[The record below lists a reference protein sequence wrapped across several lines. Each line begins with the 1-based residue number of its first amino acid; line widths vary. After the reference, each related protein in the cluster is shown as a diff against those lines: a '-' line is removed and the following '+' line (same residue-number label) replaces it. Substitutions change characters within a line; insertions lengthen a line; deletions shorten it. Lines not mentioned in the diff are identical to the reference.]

1 VQTSP
6 GTDVTVLVASMPAGP
21 PRLRWF
27 RARPVRGRDGD
38 GTTSM
43 IRSLAGSRLVVA
55 VRRLGQHRWTG
66 TCQQARVSRSRWSD
80 AAAGLVAGVLVFASL
95 PPRGWWWAAVIGL
108 GVLSAV
114 LAQASP
120 RRRLLTGACT
130 GLGWFGPGLAWVN
143 GFSPPGYGLLV
154 AVQVAMLAAACLLA
168 GRHWWLLPTAL
179 VVFTAARDR
188 FPLGGFPLAGLE
200 LGQVGGPLAA
210 VSPLLGPLG
219 VVAVTALAAAG
230 AAQTLRRRR
239 PAPLLAVALALGLA
253 AAGWL
258 LPVAPTGPTLRVAVV
273 QGGGPRGIPAVRAD
287 AAAVLDRQLQ
297 QTALL
302 QPGEVDLVVWPENV
316 VSLHRPL
323 TGSPT
328 ATLLGAEARRLH
340 AALLVGVTEPAEP
353 GHFRNAAVLFDT
365 NGVQTG
371 RYDKVHRVP
380 FGEYIPARGLLS
392 RVVNLAQVPADAVPG
407 HGPGLLHSG
416 AHQLGVIIS
425 YEVFFPD
432 RARAAVLAGG
442 QLLLLPTNAASYT
455 GPAVPAEEVAAS
467 RLRALETAR
476 TVVQA
481 APTGYSALI
490 NETGHAH
497 QRSALGQ
504 PGLLHATLALSN
516 RTTPYAHTGD
526 LPALALALAFAVLTT
541 TVIRRPTHWSPNNS

>member
-1 VQTSP
+1 V
-6 GTDVTVLVASMPAGP
+6 
-21 PRLRWF
+21 
-27 RARPVRGRDGD
+27 
-38 GTTSM
+38 
-43 IRSLAGSRLVVA
+43 
-55 VRRLGQHRWTG
+55 
-66 TCQQARVSRSRWSD
+66 
-80 AAAGLVAGVLVFASL
+80 AAGLVAGVLVFASL
-95 PPRGWWWAAVIGL
+95 PPRGWWWAAVVGL
-108 GVLSAV
+108 GVLCAV

-120 RRRLLTGACT
+120 RRRLLTGAFT

-143 GFSPPGYGLLV
+143 GFSPPGYVLLV
-154 AVQVAMLAAACLLA
+154 AVQVAMLAAACLLV
-168 GRHWWLLPTAL
+168 GRRWWLLPPAL

-210 VSPLLGPLG
+210 VSLLLGPLG
-219 VVAVTALAAAG
+219 VVAGTALAAAG
-230 AAQTLRRRR
+230 AAQALRRRR
-239 PAPLLAVALALGLA
+239 PAPLLAVLVAVGLA
-253 AAGWL
+253 AAGGL
-258 LPVAPTGPTLRVAVV
+258 LPVAPTGRTLRVAVV

-287 AAAVLDRQLQ
+287 AATVLARQLQ

-302 QPGEVDLVVWPENV
+302 QPREVDLAVWPENV
-316 VSLHRPL
+316 VSFHRPL

-328 ATLLGAEARRLH
+328 ATLLGAEARRLQ
-340 AALLVGVTEPAEP
+340 AALLVGVTEPAGP
-353 GHFRNAAVLFDT
+353 GHFRNAAVLFDA

-392 RVVNLAQVPADAVPG
+392 RVVNLSQVPADAVPG

-416 AHQLGVIIS
+416 ANQLGVIIS

-455 GPAVPAEEVAAS
+455 GQAVPAEEVAAS

-476 TVVQA
+476 AVVQA

-490 NETGHAH
+490 NETGHVQ

-504 PGLLHATLALSN
+504 PALLRATVDLSN
-516 RTTPYAHTGD
+516 RTTPYARTGD
-526 LPALALALAFAVLTT
+526 LPALALAFGALAAA
-541 TVIRRPTHWSPNNS
+541 VIRRPARWSSNKS